1 MDLIIRLFVWVSNC
15 FLSGKAQALGIA
27 LFGALISYAFL
38 NIAPTILKGAMF
50 LYPDFSRYI
59 SDHFTG
65 FKIVFFTTYMV
76 PTLLGCYI
84 AFQQLKFIYYKE
96 SARGF

>member
-1 MDLIIRLFVWVSNC
+1 MDLIIRFFVWISNC

-27 LFGALISYAFL
+27 LLGALISYVFL
-38 NIAPTILKGAMF
+38 NIAPTILKGAVF
-50 LYPDFSRYI
+50 LYPDFGRYI
-59 SDHFTG
+59 SEHFTQ
-65 FKIVFFTTYMV
+65 FQIVFFTVYMV